1 MKAEDILN
9 NKIEREYDRQVFKTV
24 SECYELI
31 RLKMNELRGYHQ
43 DGINVYHKDLQ
54 KLIENTNSDYNGF
67 HKGYMGLKVLLTS
80 LFEDVERNGK
90 ERIGERIIK
99 KVEEFFHD
107 EKEL

>member
-90 ERIGERIIK
+90 ERIGKSIIK
-99 KVEEFFHD
+99 KVEKFFHN
-107 EKEL
+107 EEEL

>member
-99 KVEEFFHD
+99 KVEKFFHN
-107 EKEL
+107 EEEL